1 MIGAGLEIIGTSA
14 ATTTIGSAGI
24 GDYVMSVS
32 GGTFNASYYDFS
44 DQDLAGLSFSGAP
57 TITSLSNGAFTQ
69 SKDNAVSITLKST
82 ALNNNASLITTGTS
96 FVNAGFAGGV
106 NVSLDATTTSSW
118 SFTEHTGNLSGEAF
132 DIDGSDD
139 CSSIRWDDSDCLLTE
154 QTHYRWR
161 NDDGGEGA
169 IDSTWFDNDW
179 GVRNRVRVVN
189 EDTSSYSDIA
199 VKMNVVY
206 DADMQTDFDDLR
218 FTDSSGTSSIP
229 YWIEKY
235 SVGVSAEVWVQ
246 VPSMASESTTEVF
259 MYYDHNTATTT
270 SSSTQ
275 TFTAA
280 DDFDDGNISEYTGDT
295 GLFTAGGS
303 FAYGGGFGLDT
314 SGFEGSRA
322 TDGIFRSDVTVS
334 QGEIIRYKQYVD
346 TGVGSSDEACT
357 LFGVQNPGT
366 DNLNYAVCLE
376 QFGVDRMSLVKDAES
391 TDTYGGV
398 TVLASTTVTYATG
411 WYSVEIDWQTDDT
424 IDVTLFDSSG
434 TVAATTTATDATYT
448 SGGIGVTYWGFNGGW
463 DSFTSQNRTETTP
476 QAYFGA
482 EQTKGGATWA
492 AEEDTPVGGFAF
504 GDTIRLRMAIENSG
518 LAIEDQQFKLEFAP
532 KLTAPSCEA
541 VSSGDFGVVPNVA
554 GCAGSAVCMTASTT
568 ITDGGATTDHLL
580 VGALDFVA
588 GETVT
593 SPSNKTADIDV
604 TQGSYTELEYALNL
618 TVNAVNDAYCF
629 RVTNDG
635 ALLDSYASIAELT
648 LAFDPTMDTVTFN
661 GGADITL
668 TPGTTTAVVATTTV
682 TDFNGYA
689 DLVAASSTFYTTSS
703 GAACIADD
711 NNCYKTTTAGQCS
724 FSACAGNSCLLTCT
738 ADMQFHTDPT
748 DINGEDW
755 YAFLE
760 VNDAAGGYDFSTS
773 IPVDLLT
780 LRAMD
785 VNNAIG
791 YGTVDLNSDTGAFNP
806 STTLI
811 NQGNEAID
819 IEIAG
824 TDMTDG
830 AVSIIDASNQK
841 YATSTFTYSSCA
853 VCSLLSVVNN
863 AVEVD
868 LDKPT
873 VATPAVEDH
882 IFWGIHVP
890 SGTNSAPHTGFNT
903 FYVVSD

>member
-1 MIGAGLEIIGTSA
+1 
-14 ATTTIGSAGI
+14 
-24 GDYVMSVS
+24 
-32 GGTFNASYYDFS
+32 
-44 DQDLAGLSFSGAP
+44 
-57 TITSLSNGAFTQ
+57 
-69 SKDNAVSITLKST
+69 
-82 ALNNNASLITTGTS
+82 
-96 FVNAGFAGGV
+96 
-106 NVSLDATTTSSW
+106 
-118 SFTEHTGNLSGEAF
+118 
-132 DIDGSDD
+132 
-139 CSSIRWDDSDCLLTE
+139 
-154 QTHYRWR
+154 
-161 NDDGGEGA
+161 
-169 IDSTWFDNDW
+169 
-179 GVRNRVRVVN
+179 
-189 EDTSSYSDIA
+189 
-199 VKMNVVY
+199 
-206 DADMQTDFDDLR
+206 
-218 FTDSSGTSSIP
+218 
-229 YWIEKY
+229 
-235 SVGVSAEVWVQ
+235 
-246 VPSMASESTTEVF
+246 
-259 MYYDHNTATTT
+259 
-270 SSSTQ
+270 
-275 TFTAA
+275 
-280 DDFDDGNISEYTGDT
+280 
-295 GLFTAGGS
+295 
-303 FAYGGGFGLDT
+303 
-314 SGFEGSRA
+314 
-322 TDGIFRSDVTVS
+322 
-334 QGEIIRYKQYVD
+334 
-346 TGVGSSDEACT
+346 
-357 LFGVQNPGT
+357 
-366 DNLNYAVCLE
+366 
-376 QFGVDRMSLVKDAES
+376 
-391 TDTYGGV
+391 
-398 TVLASTTVTYATG
+398 
-411 WYSVEIDWQTDDT
+411 
-424 IDVTLFDSSG
+424 
-434 TVAATTTATDATYT
+434 
-448 SGGIGVTYWGFNGGW
+448 
-463 DSFTSQNRTETTP
+463 
-476 QAYFGA
+476 
-482 EQTKGGATWA
+482 
-492 AEEDTPVGGFAF
+492 
-504 GDTIRLRMAIENSG
+504 
-518 LAIEDQQFKLEFAP
+518 
-532 KLTAPSCEA
+532 
-541 VSSGDFGVVPNVA
+541 
-554 GCAGSAVCMTASTT
+554 
-568 ITDGGATTDHLL
+568 
-580 VGALDFVA
+580 
-588 GETVT
+588 
-593 SPSNKTADIDV
+593 
-604 TQGSYTELEYALNL
+604 
-618 TVNAVNDAYCF
+618 
-629 RVTNDG
+629 
-635 ALLDSYASIAELT
+635 
-648 LAFDPTMDTVTFN
+648 VTFN

-841 YATSTFTYSSCA
+841 YATSTFTYSSCT